1 MKLKDGTRVI
11 IKKDLSESDD
21 VPFSV
26 NNSMERYR
34 GQVMTIINGG
44 FNNSHQIYAYTMLED
59 RGDWTWN
66 YLMFDYVVNDDNKL
80 IPIEDV
86 TNE

>member
-21 VPFSV
+21 IPFSV
-26 NNSMERYR
+26 TNAMTRYR
-34 GQVMTIINGG
+34 GQVMTIINGY
-44 FNNSHQIYAYTMLED
+44 FSNSYQIYAYTMKED
-59 RGDWTWN
+59 RSDWTWN
-66 YLMFDYVVNDDNKL
+66 YLMFDYVVDDDNKL
-80 IPIEDV
+80 IPIDDI

>member
-11 IKKDLSESDD
+11 IKKNLSEYDD
-21 VPFSV
+21 IPFSV
-26 NNSMERYR
+26 TNAMARYR
-34 GQVMTIINGG
+34 GQVMTIINGYFSSG
-44 FNNSHQIYAYTMLED
+44 YQIYAYTMKED
-59 RGDWTWN
+59 RDGWTWN
-66 YLMFDYVVNDDNKL
+66 YLMFDYVIDDDNKL